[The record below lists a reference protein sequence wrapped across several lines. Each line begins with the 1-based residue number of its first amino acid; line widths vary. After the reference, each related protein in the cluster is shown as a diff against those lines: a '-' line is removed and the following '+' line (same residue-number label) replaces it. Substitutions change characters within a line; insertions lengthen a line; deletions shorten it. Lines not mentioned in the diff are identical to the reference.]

1 MKERSQKTLNLK
13 LRNYWSRAK
22 YDQIL
27 FELTQNG
34 NRTQTDFFL
43 LDFEP
48 DKNFNIWNLDIN
60 FELWF
65 APGSNMVFLYR
76 NQLFTNDNVTDLDY
90 FASLSNLFDQPT
102 QHQFSIRI
110 NYTDNL
116 KLITAKHDTKL
127 HALADIELENITI
140 KNYDSSRSFLNVKS
154 KLFAIMLNDKSEA
167 ELNIKADNTTIEVS
181 KDAEVKALIA
191 SPIVKIDLYQKGKAI
206 IEGDAA
212 SAKVRLDNSS
222 DLIAK
227 NFTISNL
234 EITTES
240 YSKAIVNVAKNIKT
254 NVRELEGAIISLIA
268 QASFNRKEFTLS
280 LTSFLELVVKKL
292 SKVLVLFTT
301 DSAKASEAVS

>member
-1 MKERSQKTLNLK
+1 MIIGLAYKTNKFIRMKKITLIFLLVLSTSLTFGQKKERIKGSKIVTLSIKKLENFQNIDIEDNLEIYLVK
-13 LRNYWSRAK
+13 ADS
-22 YDQIL
+22 
-27 FELTQNG
+27 
-34 NRTQTDFFL
+34 
-43 LDFEP
+43 
-48 DKNFNIWNLDIN
+48 
-60 FELWF
+60 
-65 APGSNMVFLYR
+65 
-76 NQLFTNDNVTDLDY
+76 
-90 FASLSNLFDQPT
+90 ASLEIEADDNLHDVINYT
-102 QHQFSIRI
+102 VLGNTLRINSLKDVYGEKKFSIRI

-140 KNYDSSRSFLNVKS
+140 KNYDNSRSFLNVKS

-191 SPIVKIDLYQKGKAI
+191 SPIVKIDLYQKGIAI

-240 YSKAIVNVAKNIKT
+240 YSKAIVNVAKNIKISAAGKSEIELLGEPKIEIIKFT
-254 NVRELEGAIISLIA
+254 NNTTLYK
-268 QASFNRKEFTLS
+268 KE
-280 LTSFLELVVKKL
+280 K
-292 SKVLVLFTT
+292 
-301 DSAKASEAVS
+301 